1 MKNKYYNDA
10 IIGGKNITASYSKN
24 GELLRIIYPSPDYM
38 QFIDYFETGIKIN
51 DSGIVYLHNDINNIY
66 NQYYTEDTNILNTE
80 ILNTYFNLKIKQTD
94 FVLLKD
100 SVLIKKY
107 IFENKN
113 SIELDINF
121 LIHSKLLSDYN
132 NMVGSIVKDNT
143 LIQYTHNTAF
153 CVFSNKELLSY
164 QLNDTQNNINS
175 GIIADKDYIGMSSDS
190 SISYNIGNLKP
201 NETKEIIIY
210 VSIIENKKEIDLQEK
225 LKSIKKLDAQ
235 KEETLVKK
243 YWKKYVKDHNTL
255 QMPEEDTEYN
265 KKLNKIYKRT
275 ILLFPLLM
283 NQETGGISA
292 AIEVD
297 ENITKCGKY
306 AYCWPRDAVFIT
318 KALDILNMTKETEKF
333 YKIFCKNTQS
343 KNGMWEQRF
352 YTDGKLAPCWGYQID
367 ETASVVYGINEH
379 YKKTKEMK
387 FLKDTLKICE
397 SATKFLYIY
406 MDNILGTR
414 DESDI
419 VKNEIE
425 ETYHTKGRE
434 KLPLSYDIW
443 EMHEGEH
450 LYSLASIYGAFN
462 SMLEIYDNI
471 KEQYTDNR
479 LKLENIH
486 KNEIKIK
493 KYIEELK
500 KYISKNLYDATT
512 KTLLRN
518 LNDKKTDISILG
530 VVEPFG
536 LFAPEEKKI
545 KNTIEKI
552 NLTLRTYTGGYLRF
566 EQDHYMEGQNPW
578 PIATLWMAMYYD
590 KIGKKEEANECIRF
604 VVNSCNEHGLL
615 AEQIDNKTMTPN
627 WVIGLG
633 WSHAMFILSLWGHTL
648 INLI

>member
-1 MKNKYYNDA
+1 
-10 IIGGKNITASYSKN
+10 
-24 GELLRIIYPSPDYM
+24 
-38 QFIDYFETGIKIN
+38 
-51 DSGIVYLHNDINNIY
+51 
-66 NQYYTEDTNILNTE
+66 
-80 ILNTYFNLKIKQTD
+80 
-94 FVLLKD
+94 
-100 SVLIKKY
+100 
-107 IFENKN
+107 
-113 SIELDINF
+113 
-121 LIHSKLLSDYN
+121 
-132 NMVGSIVKDNT
+132 
-143 LIQYTHNTAF
+143 
-153 CVFSNKELLSY
+153 
-164 QLNDTQNNINS
+164 
-175 GIIADKDYIGMSSDS
+175 
-190 SISYNIGNLKP
+190 
-201 NETKEIIIY
+201 
-210 VSIIENKKEIDLQEK
+210 
-225 LKSIKKLDAQ
+225 
-235 KEETLVKK
+235 
-243 YWKKYVKDHNTL
+243 
-255 QMPEEDTEYN
+255 
-265 KKLNKIYKRT
+265 
-275 ILLFPLLM
+275 
-283 NQETGGISA
+283 
-292 AIEVD
+292 
-297 ENITKCGKY
+297 
-306 AYCWPRDAVFIT
+306 
-318 KALDILNMTKETEKF
+318 
-333 YKIFCKNTQS
+333 
-343 KNGMWEQRF
+343 
-352 YTDGKLAPCWGYQID
+352 
-367 ETASVVYGINEH
+367 
-379 YKKTKEMK
+379 
-387 FLKDTLKICE
+387 
-397 SATKFLYIY
+397 

-443 EMHEGEH
+443 EMHEGVH

-500 KYISKNLYDATT
+500 KYISKNLYDETT

-633 WSHAMFILSLWGHTL
+633 WSHAMFILSLWGRSFL
-648 INLI
+648 

>member
-24 GELLRIIYPSPDYM
+24 GELLRMIYPSPDYM

-100 SVLIKKY
+100 SVLIKKN

-113 SIELDINF
+113 SIELNINF

-175 GIIADKDYIGMSSDS
+175 GKIADKDYIGMSSDS

-210 VSIIENKKEIDLQEK
+210 ISIIENKKEIDLQEK

-414 DESDI
+414 HESDI

-443 EMHEGEH
+443 EMHEGVH

-590 KIGKKEEANECIRF
+590 KIGKKEEASECIRF

-633 WSHAMFILSLWGHTL
+633 WSHAMFILSLWGRSFL
-648 INLI
+648 

>member
-1 MKNKYYNDA
+1 MFTYFFSLA
-10 IIGGKNITASYSKN
+10 IIA
-24 GELLRIIYPSPDYM
+24 
-38 QFIDYFETGIKIN
+38 FEVICCKI
-51 DSGIVYLHNDINNIY
+51 
-66 NQYYTEDTNILNTE
+66 
-80 ILNTYFNLKIKQTD
+80 F
-94 FVLLKD
+94 
-100 SVLIKKY
+100 
-107 IFENKN
+107 FE
-113 SIELDINF
+113 S
-121 LIHSKLLSDYN
+121 
-132 NMVGSIVKDNT
+132 
-143 LIQYTHNTAF
+143 F
-153 CVFSNKELLSY
+153 C
-164 QLNDTQNNINS
+164 
-175 GIIADKDYIGMSSDS
+175 DS
-190 SISYNIGNLKP
+190 SG
-201 NETKEIIIY
+201 
-210 VSIIENKKEIDLQEK
+210 ENRK
-225 LKSIKKLDAQ
+225 
-235 KEETLVKK
+235 
-243 YWKKYVKDHNTL
+243 
-255 QMPEEDTEYN
+255 
-265 KKLNKIYKRT
+265 YKRT

-443 EMHEGEH
+443 EMHEGVH

-500 KYISKNLYDATT
+500 KYISKNLYDETT

-590 KIGKKEEANECIRF
+590 KIGKKEEASECIRF

-633 WSHAMFILSLWGHTL
+633 WSHAMFILSLWGRSFL
-648 INLI
+648 